1 MAGYSDSR
9 IIGGMRRG
17 DELSGYMGDLD
28 GMGDLMGDDDLGSL
42 IGDEVGRRRH
52 RHRQAKMRRL
62 AHHLGMETMSQGEA
76 AQLRDQ
82 ARGAYNQAT
91 NMQSMAQNSAM
102 TAGRFVADPGQREL
116 YLPFSAA
123 VTLGGGVGIEA
134 SLVTNVQRPMM
145 VQRVI
150 IAAVDDT
157 TGADALATCGVTSIL
172 LGVQPVFNSK
182 GVTPG
187 VAFAFN
193 AVGVGINTMVAVV
206 GTEVSIQVRRIVSQ
220 ANDCVLTGYMVGV
233 SAEV

>member
-17 DELSGYMGDLD
+17 DELSGYGDL
-28 GMGDLMGDDDLGSL
+28 GDLIGDDDLGDL
-42 IGDEVGRRRH
+42 IGDEMGRRAH
-52 RHRQAKMRRL
+52 HHRQRKMRRL
-62 AHHLGMETMSQGEA
+62 AHHLGMETMTREQA
-76 AQLRDQ
+76 AQLRGM
-82 ARGAYNQAT
+82 ARSNMNQAT
-91 NMQSMAQNSAM
+91 NLQAMASGDSM
-102 TAGRFVADPGQREL
+102 TAGRFVADAGQREL

-123 VTLGGGVGIEA
+123 IVLGGASGVEA

-150 IAAVDDT
+150 IDAVDDT
-157 TGADALATCGVTSIL
+157 TGADALGTVGVTSIL
-172 LGVQPVFNSK
+172 IGVQPVFNSK

-187 VAFAFN
+187 RAFAFN

-206 GTEVSIQVRRIVSQ
+206 GTEVSIQCRRIVTQ
-220 ANDCVLTGYMVGV
+220 ANDAIITGYMVGV